1 MKVLDEADRLIDQ
14 DFGPLLEKIIRLVAT
29 STSGRRTY
37 LFSATISSKVESLQ
51 RASLSNPVKISVS
64 TKNQTATNLLQSFLF
79 VPHKLKDLYLVHL
92 LNERSGQMGIL
103 FTRTIMETQRLTLML
118 RNLGFPAIPIH
129 GQLSQSSRLAS
140 LNKFRARSRNL
151 LIATDVA
158 ARGLDIPSVD
168 FVVNCDLPQDSKT
181 YIHRVG
187 RTARAGLSGMG
198 MSIVTQYDIEIW
210 LVRILSVLSRRSA
223 FMTNYF

>member
-1 MKVLDEADRLIDQ
+1 
-14 DFGPLLEKIIRLVAT
+14 
-29 STSGRRTY
+29 
-37 LFSATISSKVESLQ
+37 
-51 RASLSNPVKISVS
+51 
-64 TKNQTATNLLQSFLF
+64 
-79 VPHKLKDLYLVHL
+79 
-92 LNERSGQMGIL
+92 MGIL

-210 LVRILSVLSRRSA
+210 LVRILGL
-223 FMTNYF
+223 